1 MIQECYDSLA
11 NITKTMQEKTI
22 CQIENLK
29 KHNINRNAIITIQ
42 QCINDFSNQIETAFH
57 LKDTPLFHNFKKCS
71 MLCSQYTQS
80 NENVNFL
87 YDLQHEI
94 SEWLS
99 ALRQSIHIE
108 DKKLSLVLII
118 RDEGNYIEEWLEYH
132 LMLGISH
139 IYIYDNEST
148 DNTREKLAP
157 YIENGQVTYIWWPG
171 QYVQISAYNHAI
183 EHFKYDTLYMGF
195 IDADEFLAP
204 AENINLPT
212 WINEIFE
219 ICEKRISVFG
229 VHCGGIGI
237 NWKVYGTS
245 HHQKKPKGLVIENY
259 KYRAADSETLNF
271 YIKTICNPRTV
282 QSCNPHHMNYITGF
296 YCTSEN
302 GSIILGSQF
311 FDGTHHKLQI
321 NHYLTKSE
329 EEYVQRERK
338 GKTVP
343 HIKKPSEEE
352 IQSALQRIRNCYND
366 VYDPLTE
373 QYVSVTKNRLMKKL
387 N

>member
-71 MLCSQYTQS
+71 MICSQYAQS

-132 LMLGISH
+132 LML
-139 IYIYDNEST
+139 
-148 DNTREKLAP
+148 
-157 YIENGQVTYIWWPG
+157 
-171 QYVQISAYNHAI
+171 
-183 EHFKYDTLYMGF
+183 
-195 IDADEFLAP
+195 
-204 AENINLPT
+204 
-212 WINEIFE
+212 
-219 ICEKRISVFG
+219 
-229 VHCGGIGI
+229 
-237 NWKVYGTS
+237 
-245 HHQKKPKGLVIENY
+245 
-259 KYRAADSETLNF
+259 
-271 YIKTICNPRTV
+271 
-282 QSCNPHHMNYITGF
+282 
-296 YCTSEN
+296 
-302 GSIILGSQF
+302 
-311 FDGTHHKLQI
+311 
-321 NHYLTKSE
+321 
-329 EEYVQRERK
+329 
-338 GKTVP
+338 
-343 HIKKPSEEE
+343 
-352 IQSALQRIRNCYND
+352 
-366 VYDPLTE
+366 
-373 QYVSVTKNRLMKKL
+373 
-387 N
+387 